1 MKQKY
6 YNYLSYK
13 EEQYKKAQENVVDE
27 NAVYASENKKI
38 LSEIDSM
45 YANTRNMVKENKDRR
60 EFNKRLK
67 SSLLSECIMH
77 LFNNS
82 FNKIYSED
90 SKYENLKKSLVNN
103 LVNDY
108 GTENMLRR
116 FKYESEY
123 LAEVAYLVNTT
134 YDAIS
139 EKCSKDGDC
148 YTIDPVVKDNFF
160 SNLNFS
166 NIDKITEKIRD
177 RVEDSVED
185 FIVSN
190 TSDKEK
196 IKEVLQSTN
205 DKINNASSEEAK
217 QESARLGKQIIK
229 KIERKPKSIF
239 NALVYNLAETVMKDE
254 NLLNKYKNSEGKL
267 NMDSIMESAKVT
279 YTFLEMLNTAKIV
292 DKNYL
297 LNIIK
302 ESIS

>member
-60 EFNKRLK
+60 EFNKKLK

-103 LVNDY
+103 LINDY
-108 GTENMLRR
+108 GTDNLLRR

-123 LAEVAYLVNTT
+123 LAEVSYLVNTT
-134 YDAIS
+134 YDAFC
-139 EKCSKDGDC
+139 EKCSNDGDC
-148 YTIDPVVKDNFF
+148 YTLDTVVKDDFF
-160 SNLNFS
+160 SNLNLS

-185 FIVSN
+185 FIVTN

-205 DKINNASSEEAK
+205 DKINNSTSEESK
-217 QESARLGKQIIK
+217 QESARLGKQMIK

-239 NALVYNLAETVMKDE
+239 NALVYNLVETVMKDE
-254 NLLNKYKNSEGKL
+254 NLLSKYKMSDGKL
-267 NMDSIMESAKVT
+267 DMDSILESAKVT

-297 LNIIK
+297 MNVIK
-302 ESIS
+302 ETIN

>member
-60 EFNKRLK
+60 EFNKKLK

-103 LVNDY
+103 LINDY
-108 GTENMLRR
+108 GTDNLLRR

-123 LAEVAYLVNTT
+123 LAEVSYLVNTT
-134 YDAIS
+134 YDAFC

-148 YTIDPVVKDNFF
+148 YTLDTVVKDDFF
-160 SNLNFS
+160 SNLNLS

-185 FIVSN
+185 FIVTN

-205 DKINNASSEEAK
+205 DKINNSTSEESK
-217 QESARLGKQIIK
+217 QESARLGKQMIK

-239 NALVYNLAETVMKDE
+239 NALVYNLVETVMKDE
-254 NLLNKYKNSEGKL
+254 NLLSRYKMSDGKL
-267 NMDSIMESAKVT
+267 DMDSILESAKVT

-297 LNIIK
+297 MNVIK
-302 ESIS
+302 ETIN

>member
-6 YNYLSYK
+6 YSYLSYK

-67 SSLLSECIMH
+67 SSLLSECIMY

-160 SNLNFS
+160 SNLNLS

-254 NLLNKYKNSEGKL
+254 NLLNKYKTSEGKL

-279 YTFLEMLNTAKIV
+279 YTFLEMLNTTKMV

-302 ESIS
+302 ESIR